1 MVKLL
6 IVYIDDDS
14 VQLVHGNQSSPEN
27 PTFSAT
33 LQDAR
38 CMVIVCI
45 FRAVQRI
52 LENKSFVKRRM
63 GKKNL
68 VGRSG
73 KEG

>member
-1 MVKLL
+1 MKLL
-6 IVYIDDDS
+6 IVYIGDHS
-14 VQLVHGNQSSPEN
+14 VQLVYGNQSSPEN

-33 LQDAR
+33 LKDAK

-52 LENKSFVKRRM
+52 PENKSVVKRRM